1 MKLRSTLGHS
11 AFACALAFG
20 ITSCGDDEST
30 PVTPPDA
37 GGSSSTLSD
46 TSEPVTDT
54 SSSSAPNTTDETATS
69 SAMTA
74 STNPTSDVIDSSTSL
89 DVSSE
94 SMGSDVSSASTSAP
108 TDSTTSPIQSDTS
121 SDTSGS
127 GSTEVIVPCSVP
139 PLSVFSRSDTDQS
152 WDDNDFSSVTIDAA
166 GCPPAVYVNATW
178 PHEEGWANADPSEAN
193 LEQTHFTLDSYAASN
208 LVNKEIT
215 ATVEL
220 VDDVRG
226 PNANAGGYLVSIV
239 SVSTYDRVVV
249 LDPVVVPDA
258 GPDAGEPEPQTITE
272 TGYTEAESDPED
284 RVLLRHVGDRAT
296 ITFRVPMK
304 TEEVDSYDPT
314 RVLKVNLR
322 FYNVYEG
329 VSPEVEAPLDAGVDA
344 AFDASVGET
353 EEGDPSLVYDYL
365 TSRFA
370 ISRFTVTD
378 VPGIVV
384 P

>member
-1 MKLRSTLGHS
+1 MKLRSILGHS
-11 AFACALAFG
+11 AFAGALVLG
-20 ITSCGDDEST
+20 ITSCGDDESN
-30 PVTPPDA
+30 PVLPPD
-37 GGSSSTLSD
+37 GGASSSTVSD
-46 TSEPVTDT
+46 TSEPVSDT
-54 SSSSAPNTTDETATS
+54 SSSSPTTTDESATS
-69 SAMTA
+69 SATTS
-74 STNPTSDVIDSSTSL
+74 STNPTSDLTDSSTSL
-89 DVSSE
+89 DLSSA
-94 SMGSDVSSASTSAP
+94 STGTDVSSASTSAP
-108 TDSTTSPIQSDTS
+108 LDSTTSPIESDVS
-121 SDTSGS
+121 SETSGS
-127 GSTEVIVPCSVP
+127 DSTEVIVPCNVP

-152 WDDNDFSSVTIDAA
+152 WDDNDFSSVTIDSA

-178 PHEEGWANADPSEAN
+178 PHEEGWANGDPSEAN
-193 LEQTHFTLDSYAASN
+193 LEQTHFTLDSYAANN

-215 ATVEL
+215 ATIEL
-220 VDDVRG
+220 VDDQRG

-296 ITFRVPMK
+296 VTFRVPMK

-329 VSPEVEAPLDAGVDA
+329 VSPEVEGPLDAGVDA

-378 VPGIVV
+378 VPGTVA